1 MFILDTDHLTI
12 LQQESQPACD
22 RFFARLAEH
31 SDQTLAVT
39 IISFQ
44 EQIQGWMAFLNQAR
58 SPTKVLLA
66 YQKLQEVLEYF
77 SKSEVLAFDR
87 SAQNQ
92 FEAFRR
98 SDVRIGTMDFRI
110 AAIAFTNNCT
120 LLSGNLRDFRRVPG
134 LTVQDW
140 IHQ

>member
-1 MFILDTDHLTI
+1 MMGTDFNERIWLTWLVKMRI
-12 LQQESQPACD
+12 IIITCL
-22 RFFARLAEH
+22 LAIE
-31 SDQTLAVT
+31 LAITSVT
-39 IISFQ
+39 
-44 EQIQGWMAFLNQAR
+44 
-58 SPTKVLLA
+58 PTKVSLA

-87 SAQNQ
+87 SAQDQ
-92 FEAFRR
+92 FEAFQR
-98 SDVRIGTMDFRI
+98 SDVRIGTMDLRI